1 MKEGNISLLESGDGR
16 ATQEKLSRQQREPPC
31 ALLEKPV
38 SKLRCV
44 IFDQQ
49 SHKKLYDKFRICE
62 SDRAKKFLGATTHF
76 QDAIFTRTCD
86 IQDVNG
92 MFGADLY
99 CHNPC
104 ILKYFRE
111 HDLSLAASEQKEP
124 NLKQRVW
131 LEVVNEIEL
140 GFEAGKG
147 YVLSAIR
154 DRFNNLCPD
163 DKAHNREI
171 KVLLLNHFQDKI
183 TFTSPSAA
191 NKSVL
196 VFSRSCEKETLAETI
211 RSVDPVQICAEMI
224 RDTLENHDF
233 GLQDKFR
240 DALDLEAA
248 WSDIEI
254 PDPLLKFF
262 SVLP

>member
-1 MKEGNISLLESGDGR
+1 M
-16 ATQEKLSRQQREPPC
+16 
-31 ALLEKPV
+31 
-38 SKLRCV
+38 
-44 IFDQQ
+44 
-49 SHKKLYDKFRICE
+49 
-62 SDRAKKFLGATTHF
+62 
-76 QDAIFTRTCD
+76 
-86 IQDVNG
+86 
-92 MFGADLY
+92 
-99 CHNPC
+99 
-104 ILKYFRE
+104 
-111 HDLSLAASEQKEP
+111 QKEP

-147 YVLSAIR
+147 YELSAIR
-154 DRFNNLCPD
+154 GRFNKLCPN
-163 DKAHNREI
+163 DKVHNREI

-211 RSVDPVQICAEMI
+211 RSVDAVQICAEMI

-233 GLQDKFR
+233 GLQDKFC
-240 DALDLEAA
+240 DALDLERA
-248 WSDIEI
+248 WSDMEI

-262 SVLP
+262 SVLLNFNQESYSKVARTSCDCEDFQLEVDANAQNRKELSKNKCRKLKSLF